1 MKNSKLFPF
10 ERNKYYY
17 GKLLSVNDF
26 EMEQKYTNDKRRL
39 NNRLLCGSGVAAGM
53 YVLAVDDFSI
63 AV

>member
-26 EMEQKYTNDKRRL
+26 ELEQKYMNDKRRAV
-39 NNRLLCGSGVAAGM
+39 NRLLFGSGVAAGM
-53 YVLAVDDFSI
+53 YVLLVDDFTIS
-63 AV
+63 V